1 MCTDINERSGET
13 GMEGW
18 GVYMYEG
25 VEKREGIEGEG
36 IEEGGIE
43 GEGIEEG
50 GG

>member
-13 GMEGW
+13 GMEGG

-25 VEKREGIEGEG
+25 VEKREG